1 MSDKKFEKLV
11 AVEALNLF
19 TGANEEFA
27 KRAKEYVFYD
37 DVPSSEEEVIR
48 RAKDADGILVNLS
61 TQITANIIEHCP
73 KLRYIGMCCSLY
85 DESSASVD
93 IRCAREHGITVYGV
107 SDYGDIGVGEY
118 VVSQLISLLN
128 GFNGKRWGDHPLEL
142 TGVPV
147 GIIGM
152 GATGRVVTRALQF
165 FGADLTYYNRSR
177 KPDIEEQG
185 VKYLPLEELLKKNI
199 CVCTCLNKFVTLL
212 HQPEFEAFGN
222 HKILF
227 NTGLTPASDLDALKK
242 WLAHGDNYY
251 FCDNNMALGDQSL
264 REFEN
269 VSCFGGFSGGSY
281 QAIIRLTDKSIANV
295 DRFISL

>member
-27 KRAKEYVFYD
+27 KRAKEYVFYV

-128 GFNGKRWGDHPLEL
+128 GFNGKRWGDHPPGADRC
-142 TGVPV
+142 TG
-147 GIIGM
+147 GNHRHGCDR
-152 GATGRVVTRALQF
+152 TGRYPRTAIFWSGFDLLQPQPQAGHRRA
-165 FGADLTYYNRSR
+165 G
-177 KPDIEEQG
+177 
-185 VKYLPLEELLKKNI
+185 
-199 CVCTCLNKFVTLL
+199 C
-212 HQPEFEAFGN
+212 
-222 HKILF
+222 
-227 NTGLTPASDLDALKK
+227 
-242 WLAHGDNYY
+242 
-251 FCDNNMALGDQSL
+251 
-264 REFEN
+264 
-269 VSCFGGFSGGSY
+269 
-281 QAIIRLTDKSIANV
+281 AISAAGRTAEKEHLCMHLSE
-295 DRFISL
+295 